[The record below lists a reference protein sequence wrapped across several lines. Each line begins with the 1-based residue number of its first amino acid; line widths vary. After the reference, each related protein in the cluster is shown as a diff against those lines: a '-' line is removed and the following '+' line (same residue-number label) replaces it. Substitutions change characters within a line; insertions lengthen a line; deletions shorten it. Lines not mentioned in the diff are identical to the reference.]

1 VAARVVQM
9 IVILALLVAGSGP
22 RGVAGQTNRAATLAE
37 AEAIWI
43 QHDFR
48 GAYEAFAQVAET
60 TRGRQRAAALRWRG
74 LLAWRHFGDHD
85 FGAALFDEALAVG
98 VERSETLR
106 ELSRLELDRGEFDGA
121 WEAAASAVRSAE
133 TEGNRMAAIA
143 QRARVANAQAEA
155 RVAASG
161 KTSLAETE
169 LGRLREAYG
178 PLAEAIR
185 ATSGDLDLA
194 RVGVRTA
201 LLLGDGSGLLEA
213 WRSYYV
219 LIVGQEDAGVLGG
232 PRETL
237 HRLLPAWSPAAVTP
251 GALAEVVVALGES
264 AFHREAWLAP
274 RLETFS
280 ASAVFTGSS
289 LESRAHEI
297 LAYAEFIESG
307 RELTDAFYA
316 ATSEEKPDADEVAAF
331 RSNFVE
337 LARPLWAAIA
347 WGDAPFTLNESTLK
361 QVLELRFGA
370 TLLTGET
377 AGYEDIHWGHRV
389 IDEQM
394 EVSQYGYTAELG
406 FTSLDGMVSNGFQSW
421 AWDHRT
427 GHGGWAVANA
437 VTQVRTGYAGT
448 ARGVWRGIRDPVDL
462 ERFRRETDRETRDD
476 WARAARDEFAYLPGL
491 VKRLQLQ
498 GVEQLLA
505 MLASRGV
512 TDADPEQLE
521 REFILALDATIF
533 ESSIVAH
540 EGRHSIDKRIN
551 PRFSTPELE
560 FRAKLSQVAFASYPR
575 LALDG
580 IFSGNIGDQTPHG
593 QANLRVIQGLV
604 EWMDAH
610 QSEIEG
616 FDVGRPTL
624 PQFDRLTDEQM
635 KAAFAAQDPL
645 AR

>member
-1 VAARVVQM
+1 MAAVAASSFP
-9 IVILALLVAGSGP
+9 LAS
-22 RGVAGQTNRAATLAE
+22 AGQTRSSATLAE
-37 AEAIWI
+37 AEAIWM

-60 TRGRQRAAALRWRG
+60 TRGRQRASALRWRG

-85 FGAALFDEALAVG
+85 FGAALFDEALEVG
-98 VERSETLR
+98 VETSETWR
-106 ELSRLELDRGEFDGA
+106 ERSRLELDREEFDRA
-121 WEAAASAVRSAE
+121 WEAADQAVGSAE

-143 QRARVANAQAEA
+143 HRARVANAQAEA
-155 RVAASG
+155 RIGVGG
-161 KTSLAETE
+161 KTLLAEPE
-169 LGRLREAYG
+169 LARLREAYG
-178 PLAEAIR
+178 PLAGAIR

-194 RVGVRTA
+194 RAGLRTA
-201 LLLGDGSGLLEA
+201 LLLGDGPGLLEA

-219 LIVGQEDAGVLGG
+219 LIVGQEDAGLLGD
-232 PRETL
+232 PREGL
-237 HRLLPAWSPAAVTP
+237 ERLLPGWDPRAVTP
-251 GALAEVVVALGES
+251 DALADIVVALGES
-264 AFHREAWLAP
+264 AFHREAWLAA
-274 RLETFS
+274 RLENFS
-280 ASAVFTGSS
+280 GSTLFAGS
-289 LESRAHEI
+289 GMERRAHEI
-297 LAYAEFIESG
+297 MAYAEFIESG
-307 RELTDAFYA
+307 RALADSFYA
-316 ATSEEKPDADEVAAF
+316 ATSEEKPDADAVARF
-331 RSNFVE
+331 RASFVE
-337 LARPLWAAIA
+337 LARPLWGAIA
-347 WGDAPFTLNESTLK
+347 WGDAPFTLNESTLT

-389 IDEQM
+389 IDEEM
-394 EVSQYGYTAELG
+394 EVSQYGYSADLG

-462 ERFRRETDRETRDD
+462 QRFRREADRETRDD
-476 WARAARDEFAYLPGL
+476 WARAARDEFSYLPGL

-498 GVEQLLA
+498 GVEQLLE
-505 MLASRGV
+505 MLANRGV
-512 TDADPEQLE
+512 TEADPEELE

-560 FRAKLSQVAFASYPR
+560 FRAKLSQVVFATYPR

-580 IFSGNIGDQTPHG
+580 IFSGNIGDSTPHG
-593 QANLRVIQGLV
+593 QANLRVVQGLV
-604 EWMDAH
+604 DWMDAH
-610 QSEIEG
+610 QDDIEG

-645 AR
+645 TR